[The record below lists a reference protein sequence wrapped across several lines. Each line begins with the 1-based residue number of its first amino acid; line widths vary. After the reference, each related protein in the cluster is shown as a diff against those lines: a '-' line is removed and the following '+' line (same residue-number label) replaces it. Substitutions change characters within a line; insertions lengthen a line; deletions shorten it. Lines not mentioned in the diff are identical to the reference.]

1 ELLAGGDGD
10 DSNGWFI
17 QPTVFGNV
25 APDARIMQEEIFGS
39 VVALSKV
46 SSFDEAIEVANNT
59 DYGLTGSV
67 ITNNSKH
74 MDQSRRVFFV
84 GNLYFNRGC
93 TAEIVGYNLFCGF
106 NMLGSYLK

>member
-25 APDARIMQEEIFGS
+25 APDARIMQEEIFGP

-67 ITNNSKH
+67 ITNNRKH
-74 MDQSRRVFFV
+74 MEQARRDFFRSEEHTSELQSRFDLVCR
-84 GNLYFNRGC
+84 LLLD
-93 TAEIVGYNLFCGF
+93 TTKSE
-106 NMLGSYLK
+106 